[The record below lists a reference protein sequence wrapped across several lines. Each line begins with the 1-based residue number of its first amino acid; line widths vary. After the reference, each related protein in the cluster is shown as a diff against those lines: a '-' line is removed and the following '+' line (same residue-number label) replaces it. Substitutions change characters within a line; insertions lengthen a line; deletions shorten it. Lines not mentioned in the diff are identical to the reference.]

1 MDGDEEVFPDSDRAT
16 QDQKG
21 HMRKLTGRMI
31 AEAFRQASQADRKTD
46 PDDKRSTG
54 EIELDT
60 VAEVLNKEMAK

>member
-1 MDGDEEVFPDSDRAT
+1 
-16 QDQKG
+16 
-21 HMRKLTGRMI
+21 MRKLTGRMI